1 MYKKDVCWT
10 FSYQKKKKITHNISE
25 KKGKNAKAKRKNNQK
40 KQKLEFNISHFT
52 LFD

>member
-1 MYKKDVCWT
+1 MFVGLSPIK
-10 FSYQKKKKITHNISE
+10 KKKKITHNISE